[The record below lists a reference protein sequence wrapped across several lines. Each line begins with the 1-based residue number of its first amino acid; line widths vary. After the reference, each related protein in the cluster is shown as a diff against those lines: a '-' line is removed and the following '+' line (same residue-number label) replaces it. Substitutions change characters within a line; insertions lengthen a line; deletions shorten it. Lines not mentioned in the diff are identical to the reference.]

1 MKEWG
6 KSMKNQ
12 IYLLIICCFTCA
24 QLLANVSLD
33 DFNVRKNVA
42 YSFNPQSNELTITLK
57 NVQITNKT
65 GSGPLGKL
73 IGSYPNPKFKPFT
86 EGFVLG
92 GQSPHCL
99 VYQIKQ

>member
-1 MKEWG
+1 MKIQ
-6 KSMKNQ
+6 K
-12 IYLLIICCFTCA
+12 YLLIICCLGGLR
-24 QLLANVSLD
+24 LLANVSLD

-42 YSFNPQSNELTITLK
+42 YSYNPQSNELIITLK

-73 IGSYPNPKFKPFT
+73 IGSYPNPRFKPFT